1 MVTFDCHRPGS
12 TIVSLDITPDWRTA
26 CATSLPVAFL
36 RLTSGPLLQ
45 AVSAPTQ
52 AITQTA
58 YFILVSPQRGAL
70 HRSSGSTICVR
81 NGDSNPHQPGRAG
94 DGGLRP
100 PQARASGEG
109 GRRQALH
116 HRLGLRARG
125 RPADGDQGADRG

>member
-12 TIVSLDITPDWRTA
+12 TIVSLDMTPDSRTA

-58 YFILVSPQRGAL
+58 YFILVSPKAARCAAPAPPPYAFAM
-70 HRSSGSTICVR
+70 TIQIRTNLAEPETEGFV
-81 NGDSNPHQPGRAG
+81 PHKPARPEKAEGRK
-94 DGGLRP
+94 RI
-100 PQARASGEG
+100 
-109 GRRQALH
+109 
-116 HRLGLRARG
+116 
-125 RPADGDQGADRG
+125 